1 MFEIVSFYSSIDD
14 AGRYFENIEVID
26 TASNLEEANVIFRE
40 YEMAFG
46 NDFRIEFARVQFLES
61 ALRPHMLEFPT
72 YIQIEKQMAISLEM
86 IKESKGIVVST
97 LIEHFNAKP
106 SELIMFERALASD
119 EDWTCGFED
128 ELLPLFLEVRSKM
141 KKERSI

>member
-1 MFEIVSFYSSIDD
+1 
-14 AGRYFENIEVID
+14 
-26 TASNLEEANVIFRE
+26 
-40 YEMAFG
+40 
-46 NDFRIEFARVQFLES
+46 
-61 ALRPHMLEFPT
+61 MLEFPT

-97 LIEHFNAKP
+97 LIEHFDAKP
-106 SELIMFERALASD
+106 SELIMFGRALASD

-128 ELLPLFLEVRSKM
+128 ELVPLFLEVRSKM

>member
-1 MFEIVSFYSSIDD
+1 
-14 AGRYFENIEVID
+14 
-26 TASNLEEANVIFRE
+26 
-40 YEMAFG
+40 
-46 NDFRIEFARVQFLES
+46 
-61 ALRPHMLEFPT
+61 MLEFPT

-97 LIEHFNAKP
+97 LIKHFNAKP

-128 ELLPLFLEVRSKM
+128 ELVPLFLEVRSKM

>member
-1 MFEIVSFYSSIDD
+1 MYKIISKYKDSEF
-14 AGRYFENIEVID
+14 EVID
-26 TASNLEEANVIFRE
+26 TADNLDEANVMVQE

-97 LIEHFNAKP
+97 LIEHFDAKP
-106 SELIMFERALASD
+106 SELIMFGRALASD
-119 EDWTCGFED
+119 EDWTCGFAD
-128 ELLPLFLEVRSKM
+128 ELVPLFLEVRSKM